1 MPEEPENGSRAASSW
16 AAPTGPADDAF
27 LLAAPAP
34 RPRAVVK
41 PDLLP
46 GLSAASLVA
55 MLGVPLGLV
64 WSLLAPPRQRGVA
77 PSGDL
82 VPLLTDNYHAFDA
95 MAIFALLAATAGAW
109 TGAVMWMV
117 RRRRGPVYA
126 LAGALGS
133 VGASWLGTQL
143 GVTFA
148 ALWFPSPDRPRP
160 GDVLTM
166 PPEAPTAWV
175 VLVQPMAFV
184 LVYALAAA
192 WNGRDD
198 LGRRT
203 G

>member
-16 AAPTGPADDAF
+16 AAPAGPADDAF
-27 LLAAPAP
+27 LLTAPAP

-41 PDLLP
+41 ADLLP
-46 GLSAASLVA
+46 GLSAVSLVA
-55 MLGVPLGLV
+55 LLGVPLGLV
-64 WSLLAPPRQRGVA
+64 WSLLTPSRQREVA
-77 PSGDL
+77 PSGEL
-82 VPLLTDNYHAFDA
+82 VPLLTDTYHAFDA
-95 MAIFALLAATAGAW
+95 VAIFALLAMTAGVW

-117 RRRRGPVYA
+117 RRRRGPVYVI
-126 LAGALGS
+126 AGVLGS

-148 ALWFPSPDRPRP
+148 ALWSPSVEQPRP
-160 GDVLTM
+160 GDVLTT

-175 VLVQPMAFV
+175 LVAQPMAFV